1 MRKLFGT
8 DGVRGIANV
17 YPLTSE
23 MALQI
28 GRATAYIFK
37 NERRRHKIVIGK
49 DTRISCYMLEQALA
63 SGVCSMGVDVL
74 LVGPMPTP
82 AVAYITTGMRADAGM
97 VISASHNPY
106 QDNGIKI
113 FGRDGYKLPDGDEM
127 EIEDLIF
134 GQKIDS
140 LRPTAT
146 AIGKAFRIDDAHGRY
161 IEFCKSVFPKG
172 MTLDGMKIVL
182 DCAHGATYKMAPVIF
197 SELGAEVIAI
207 GVAPNGQNIN
217 KNCGA
222 LHPEVVGRQVLK
234 HKANLGLALDGDG
247 DRVAI
252 VNDRGEYLDGDYL
265 MAVCAL
271 DMLAEKTLK
280 KKTLVTTVMSNLG
293 LDHAIERH
301 GGKVV
306 RTKVGDRYVV
316 EEMRAEGY
324 NFGGEQSGHHIFLDY
339 STTGDGV
346 ISALQLLGVMRK
358 QGKRF
363 SELAKVV
370 QKLPQ
375 VLRNVPVKEKQD
387 LTHLHAVSGTIE
399 RAERKLRDRGR
410 VLVRYSGTE
419 PLVRIMVEGPNQKEC
434 EHLAEEIGK
443 AIRKEL
449 G

>member
-37 NERRRHKIVIGK
+37 STNRRHKVVIGK

-63 SGVCSMGVDVL
+63 SGVCSMGVDAL

-82 AVAYITTGMRADAGM
+82 AVAFITTAMRADAGL

-113 FGRDGYKLPDGDEM
+113 FGRDGYKLPDDEEA

-161 IEFCKSVFPKG
+161 IEYCKSVFPKG
-172 MTLDGMKIVL
+172 MTLDGLKIVL
-182 DCAHGATYKMAPVIF
+182 DCAHGAAYKVAPIIF
-197 SELGAEVIAI
+197 SELGAEVVAI
-207 GVAPNGQNIN
+207 GVNPNGQNIN

-222 LHPEVVGRQVLK
+222 LHPEVAARQVLK
-234 HKANLGLALDGDG
+234 CKADLGIALDGDG

-252 VNDRGEYLDGDYL
+252 VDRRGIYLDGDYL
-265 MAVCAL
+265 MAICAL
-271 DMLAEKTLK
+271 DMLEAKTLK

-293 LDHAIERH
+293 LDHAIKKA

-316 EEMRAEGY
+316 DEMRAEGY

-346 ISALQLLGVMRK
+346 LSALQLLAVMRK
-358 QGKRF
+358 TNQRLA
-363 SELAKVV
+363 ELASVL

-387 LTHLHAVSGTIE
+387 LTHLHSVTDTIE
-399 RAERKLRDRGR
+399 RVERKLRERGR

-419 PLVRIMVEGPNQKEC
+419 PLVRIMVEGPKQKEC
-434 EHLAEEIGK
+434 EHFADEIGR
-443 AIRKEL
+443 AITKEL

>member
-37 NERRRHKIVIGK
+37 NSTRRHKVVIGK
-49 DTRISCYMLEQALA
+49 DTRISGYMLEQALA
-63 SGVCSMGVDVL
+63 SGICSMGVDVL

-113 FGRDGYKLPDGDEM
+113 FARDGFKLPDDDESA
-127 EIEDLIF
+127 IEDLIF

-161 IEFCKSVFPKG
+161 IEYCKSVFPKG
-172 MTLDGMKIVL
+172 MTLDGLRIVL
-182 DCAHGATYKMAPVIF
+182 DCAHGATYKMAPIIF

-207 GVAPNGQNIN
+207 GVNPNGQNIN

-222 LHPEVVGRQVLK
+222 LHPEVVAKQVVK
-234 HKANLGLALDGDG
+234 HKADLGIALDGDG

-252 VNDRGEYLDGDYL
+252 VDRRGIYLDGDYV
-265 MAVCAL
+265 MAICAL
-271 DMLAEKTLK
+271 DMLEAKTLK

-293 LDHAIERH
+293 LDYAIKKA

-316 EEMRAEGY
+316 DEMRAEGY

-339 STTGDGV
+339 STTGDG
-346 ISALQLLGVMRK
+346 ILSALQLLAVMRK
-358 QGKRF
+358 NHKPLA
-363 SELAKVV
+363 ELAGVL

-387 LTHLHAVSGTIE
+387 LTHLHSVSDAIE
-399 RAERKLRDRGR
+399 RVEKKLRDRGR

-434 EHLAEEIGK
+434 QHFAEEIGK
-443 AIRKEL
+443 AITKEL

>member
-37 NERRRHKIVIGK
+37 NEKRRHKIVIGK

-113 FGRDGYKLPDGDEM
+113 FGRDGYKLPDEDEM

-134 GQKIDS
+134 GQKIDT

-146 AIGKAFRIDDAHGRY
+146 AIGKAFRIDDAYGRY
-161 IEFCKSVFPKG
+161 IESCKSVFPKG

-222 LHPEVVGRQVLK
+222 LHPEVVGRQVVK
-234 HKANLGLALDGDG
+234 HKADLGIALDGDG

-265 MAVCAL
+265 MAVCGL

-280 KKTLVTTVMSNLG
+280 KKTLVTTVMSNLA
-293 LDHAIERH
+293 LDRVIERH

-358 QGKRF
+358 QNRKL
-363 SELAKVV
+363 SDLAGLL

-375 VLRNVPVKEKQD
+375 VLRNVPVREKQD
-387 LTHLHAVSGTIE
+387 LTHLHAVSETIE
-399 RAERKLRDRGR
+399 RAEKKLRDRGR

-434 EHLAEEIGK
+434 ERLAEEIGK

>member
-37 NERRRHKIVIGK
+37 NSTRRHKVVIGK
-49 DTRISCYMLEQALA
+49 DTRISGYMLEQALA
-63 SGVCSMGVDVL
+63 SGICSMGVDVL

-113 FGRDGYKLPDGDEM
+113 FARDGFKLPDDDESA
-127 EIEDLIF
+127 IEDLIF

-161 IEFCKSVFPKG
+161 IEYCKSVFPKG
-172 MTLDGMKIVL
+172 MTLDGLRIVL
-182 DCAHGATYKMAPVIF
+182 DCAHGATYKMAPIIF

-207 GVAPNGQNIN
+207 GVNPNGQNIN
-217 KNCGA
+217 KNSGA
-222 LHPEVVGRQVLK
+222 LHPEVVAKQVVK
-234 HKANLGLALDGDG
+234 HKADLGIALDGDG

-252 VNDRGEYLDGDYL
+252 VDRRGIYLDGDYV
-265 MAVCAL
+265 MAICAL
-271 DMLAEKTLK
+271 DMLEAKTLK

-293 LDHAIERH
+293 LDYAIKKA

-316 EEMRAEGY
+316 DEMRAEGY

-339 STTGDGV
+339 STTGDG
-346 ISALQLLGVMRK
+346 ILSALQLLAVMRK
-358 QGKRF
+358 NHKPLA
-363 SELAKVV
+363 ELAGVL

-387 LTHLHAVSGTIE
+387 LTHLHSVSDAIE
-399 RAERKLRDRGR
+399 RVEKKLRDRGR

-434 EHLAEEIGK
+434 QHFAEEIGK
-443 AIRKEL
+443 AITKEL

>member
-37 NERRRHKIVIGK
+37 NSNRRHKIVIGK

-63 SGVCSMGVDVL
+63 SGVCSMGVDAL

-82 AVAYITTGMRADAGM
+82 AVAYITTGMRADAGV

-113 FGRDGYKLPDGDEM
+113 FGRDGFKLPDADE
-127 EIEDLIF
+127 EAIEDLIF

-172 MTLDGMKIVL
+172 MTLDGMKLVL
-182 DCAHGATYKMAPVIF
+182 DCAHGAAYKMAPVIF
-197 SELGAEVIAI
+197 SELGAEVIAL
-207 GVAPNGQNIN
+207 GVNPNGQNIN

-222 LHPEVVGRQVLK
+222 LHPEVVGRAVLK
-234 HKANLGLALDGDG
+234 HKADLGIALDGDG

-252 VNDRGEYLDGDYL
+252 VDDQGRYLDGDYL
-265 MAVCAL
+265 MAICGVE
-271 DMLAEKTLK
+271 MLREKTLK
-280 KKTLVTTVMSNLG
+280 KKTLVTTVMSNLA
-293 LDHAIERH
+293 LDRVIESH
-301 GGKVV
+301 GGRVV

-339 STTGDGV
+339 STTGDGI
-346 ISALQLLGVMRK
+346 ISSLQLLGVLRK
-358 QGKRF
+358 HHQKL
-363 SELAKVV
+363 SALAGLLE
-370 QKLPQ
+370 KLPQ
-375 VLRNVPVKEKQD
+375 VLKNVPVKEKQD
-387 LTHLHAVSGTIE
+387 LTHLHTVSETIE
-399 RAERKLRDRGR
+399 RAEKRLRGRGR

-419 PLVRIMVEGPNQKEC
+419 PLVRIMVEGPSQKEC
-434 EHLAEEIGK
+434 ERLAEDIGK